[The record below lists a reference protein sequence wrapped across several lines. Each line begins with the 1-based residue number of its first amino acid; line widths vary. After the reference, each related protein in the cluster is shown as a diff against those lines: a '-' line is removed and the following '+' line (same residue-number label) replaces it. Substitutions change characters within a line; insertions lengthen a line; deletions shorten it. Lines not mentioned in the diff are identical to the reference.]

1 MPNYKSVRGK
11 WGPADVTPAPQEKA
25 VIKEEPKPE
34 PVVEAPKV
42 EEPRR
47 RRPVNNEE

>member
-34 PVVEAPKV
+34 PVVEEQK
-42 EEPRR
+42 ET
-47 RRPVNNEE
+47 RRPRSTRREE